1 MLTKDTISMLCGK
14 LMGDGNISIQKRKKP
29 RLRFSHCTADKEWC
43 FFCYEVLKEQ
53 LPLSPPV
60 YCKITDLR
68 ILKGYTEQYYVQS
81 KTHSSISILQEL
93 WYPNGK
99 KVLPFSLLSSY
110 LTPLCLAWWYQ
121 DDGHLKV
128 VNETIQ
134 KVILSTDS
142 FTREENHW
150 LQIKLEELYG
160 LTFSIDGQNRLILY
174 DQPQILYF
182 LTIVKPYMHE
192 CMQRKIDLPNID
204 PFTITQ
210 NKRTSFYL
218 PSFIKLTKPTNEI
231 NQLLEHAAVI
241 ESDIANLKIYR
252 EYIEEVKK
260 LRQLDQKEFKSY
272 QVVVKAEGI
281 NLLKSLRRQ
290 TGWSYG
296 EILFLLINRTDIF
309 NNLKRSPRKPR
320 ASSE

>member
-1 MLTKDTISMLCGK
+1 MLTKDTISMLYGK
-14 LMGDGNISIQKRKKP
+14 LLGDGNISIQKGKKP
-29 RLRFSHCTADKEWC
+29 RFRFSHCTADKEWC

-53 LPLSPPV
+53 LPLSQPV
-60 YCKITDLR
+60 YRKITDPR

-81 KTHSSISILQEL
+81 KTHPSISILQEL

-128 VNETIQ
+128 VNGNIQ
-134 KVILSTDS
+134 KIILSTDS
-142 FTREENHW
+142 FTREENQW

-182 LTIVKPYMHE
+182 LTIIKPYMHD
-192 CMQRKIDLPNID
+192 CMRRKIAIPSMNTFPI
-204 PFTITQ
+204 PQ

-218 PSFIKLTKPTNEI
+218 PGFIEITKPTNEI
-231 NQLLEHAAVI
+231 NQLLENATVI
-241 ESDIANLKIYR
+241 ESDIANLKMYR
-252 EYIEEVKK
+252 EYIEEIKK

-281 NLLKSLRRQ
+281 NVLKSLRKY

-296 EILFLLINRTDIF
+296 EILFLLINRTDVF
-309 NNLKRSPRKPR
+309 NNVKRDPRKTR
-320 ASSE
+320 ASSK